1 LLGELTYTDKSGTV
15 QSLADRGISY
25 GWLMLVLVARDVLLL
40 VLAGLVV
47 REMWCPWL
55 DVVRVDGADDPGGG
69 VFDGAE
75 DFFAREPV
83 DDADLLDVHATDE
96 LDQMDARR

>member
-1 LLGELTYTDKSGTV
+1 
-15 QSLADRGISY
+15 
-25 GWLMLVLVARDVLLL
+25 
-40 VLAGLVV
+40 
-47 REMWCPWL
+47 MWCPWL

-96 LDQMDARR
+96 LHQMDARR